1 MKCFLVWKFVF
12 EYGMVGG
19 VSVGWGSGVYV
30 SSFPKL
36 GKYHVVVCLTD
47 KLYAVG
53 IVYVCVCLSVCASAC
68 V

>member
-1 MKCFLVWKFVF
+1 MGWS
-12 EYGMVGG
+12 GG
-19 VSVGWGSGVYV
+19 ESVGWGSGVYV

-47 KLYAVG
+47 KLYAGG
-53 IVYVCVCLSVCASAC
+53 IVYVCVCLSVYASAR